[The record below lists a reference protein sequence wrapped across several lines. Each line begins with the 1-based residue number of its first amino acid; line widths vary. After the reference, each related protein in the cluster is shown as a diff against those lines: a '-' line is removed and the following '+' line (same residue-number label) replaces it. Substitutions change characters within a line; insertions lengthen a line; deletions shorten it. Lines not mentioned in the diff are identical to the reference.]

1 MNPHS
6 QEICKKALETGNIEP
21 ENWIFKGRQFFEFL
35 DILKDMDEITWMYE
49 LLPWLVP
56 STTFLGALGNEGFQV
71 LRTSI
76 NVQWSCSLPPLRLFK
91 TIRLPRPQPAYAVGF
106 QVEAF
111 TLEQLKSIGITTERP
126 VPRSPFTATEDMIF
140 PFLMAEAGFDN
151 ASHQKSLDSAAMAV
165 GGIIELFSL
174 VNRQKDLNGEILAFT
189 VSYNPDFTSIMGYY
203 PVLDGNTW
211 KIHAHELDH
220 VCLITSDE
228 DSQYKTYRSIMQ
240 VYKVWMPTHL
250 NRLRSVLDEYSV
262 NLNFDGSI
270 VSNTSRTAAQTSD

>member
-6 QEICKKALETGNIEP
+6 QEICKKVLETGDIEP
-21 ENWIFKGRQFFEFL
+21 ENWIFKGCQFLEFL
-35 DILKDMDEITWMYE
+35 NILQEMDEITWRYE

-76 NVQWSCSLPPLRLFK
+76 NEQWSCSLSPL
-91 TIRLPRPQPAYAVGF
+91 TIRLPQPAYAVGF

-111 TLEQLKSIGITTERP
+111 TLEQLRSIGITTERP

-140 PFLMAEAGFDN
+140 PFLTADAGWD
-151 ASHQKSLDSAAMAV
+151 HYRQEPDSAARAV

-189 VSYNPDFTSIMGYY
+189 VSYSTSSTSIMGYY
-203 PVLDGNTW
+203 PVLNGDTW
-211 KIHAHELDH
+211 TIHTYELA
-220 VCLITSDE
+220 
-228 DSQYKTYRSIMQ
+228 R
-240 VYKVWMPTHL
+240 
-250 NRLRSVLDEYSV
+250 
-262 NLNFDGSI
+262 
-270 VSNTSRTAAQTSD
+270 VSFYW